1 MFRKLSLLVLVLTF
15 GLAISVGCQEE
26 PASPPTTEEAADEA
40 GDAAEEAGDA
50 MEEAADDAA
59 DAAEDAA
66 DEAEDAMNN
75 AMGN

>member
-26 PASPPTTEEAADEA
+26 PASPPTTDEVQ
-40 GDAAEEAGDA
+40 EEAGDA
-50 MEEAADDAA
+50 MDEAGDAM
-59 DAAEDAA
+59 DEVA
-66 DEAEDAMNN
+66 DEAEEVADDTEDAVND